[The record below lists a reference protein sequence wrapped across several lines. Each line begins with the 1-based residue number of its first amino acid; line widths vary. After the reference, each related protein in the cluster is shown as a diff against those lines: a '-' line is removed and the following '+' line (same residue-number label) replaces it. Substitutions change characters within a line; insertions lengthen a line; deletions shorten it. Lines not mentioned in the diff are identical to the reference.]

1 LFDLSGASRKGSAR
15 FSFMVTLREKR
26 RHQMVAT
33 VFIDGEAG
41 TTGLQIHARL
51 KDRGDLKIISLA
63 DAERKDTQRRREV
76 LNDVDLAILCLPD
89 DAAREAVQ
97 LIENSRV
104 RVIDASTAF
113 RVDEDWVYGM
123 PEYDADQTDRVANA
137 KRVSNPGCYPIA
149 AIGLLNPLVRAGL
162 IPSSWPT
169 TINAVSGYTGG
180 GKGLIAAFEDPSNPD
195 YTQAPFGVYGL
206 GLEHK
211 HVSEIHKYGG
221 LAIRPLFMPSI
232 ANFRQGMIVQI
243 PLQLNALPGT
253 PTPTDLHTVLN
264 EYYAGRRFVSVVAEA
279 EAAAINRL
287 EPEGLN
293 GTNELRLHVFGNVE
307 HGQAVLMGLLDNL
320 GKGAS
325 GCAVQNMNLMLGFP
339 EDTGLEDGNAAGL
352 SLAS

>member
-1 LFDLSGASRKGSAR
+1 
-15 FSFMVTLREKR
+15 
-26 RHQMVAT
+26 MVAT

-51 KDRGDLKIISLA
+51 KDRRDLKIVSLA
-63 DAERKDTQRRREV
+63 DAERKDTERRREV

-97 LIENSRV
+97 LIGNSRV
-104 RVIDASTAF
+104 KVIDASTAY
-113 RVDEDWVYGM
+113 RVDDYWVYGM
-123 PEYDADQTDRVANA
+123 PEYDTEQTERIASS
-137 KRVSNPGCYPIA
+137 KRISNPGCYPIA

-162 IPSSWPT
+162 IPSNWPI

-195 YTQAPFGVYGL
+195 FTKEPFSVYGL
-206 GLEHK
+206 ELEHK
-211 HVSEIHKYGG
+211 HVPEIHKYGG
-221 LAIRPLFMPSI
+221 LEMRPLFMPSI

-243 PLQLNALPGT
+243 PLQLNALPGK
-253 PTPTDLHTVLN
+253 PTPSEFHAVLD
-264 EYYAGRRFVSVVAEA
+264 EYYAGRRFVSV
-279 EAAAINRL
+279 AARDDASAINRL

-293 GTNELRLHVFGNVE
+293 GTNELRLHVFGNEE

-325 GCAVQNMNLMLGFP
+325 GCAVQNMNLMLGLP
-339 EDTGLEDGNAAGL
+339 EDAGLESGNAAAL
-352 SLAS
+352 SVAP